1 MTEQM
6 DQQFEMTV
14 GLRLQ
19 RARLEKNL
27 SQLQVAEKLFLTTQI
42 IEHLDDGAYHLIQK
56 RAFIRGYIRAYARV
70 VGLDGGALVAAYDAE
85 VGTEEPSSQEP
96 TILMNAEDPSLT
108 KNPVFRAGA
117 LGLAALVVVI
127 IFVWAIMSGE
137 SDRSPPPSTRLA
149 GAEVSASAAQ
159 TSANPEP
166 VPVEGVEDDSRAVS
180 RSEPPSNLNVLG
192 SSPEDSIADASKGDA
207 LDAGARSRDS
217 ESLVRAESDNLRSAI
232 ETPSQSQSQVMT
244 NASQLRAGA
253 ATDERSLEISAE
265 AAPLRSALGAT
276 ESEQMPQVFR
286 AVTDSGRFIQV
297 IVDGADAVQINT
309 EESCWVEVA
318 DAEGRLLYGDLN
330 QAGDELEVI
339 GTAPFQ
345 VLLGKASASTLRFN
359 GQAIDLEP
367 HTTRE
372 YTARLTLGD
381 GPDAR

>member
-137 SDRSPPPSTRLA
+137 SDHPPPPSARLA
-149 GAEVSASAAQ
+149 AAGASASAAQ
-159 TSANPEP
+159 SSPNPELA
-166 VPVEGVEDDSRAVS
+166 PVERVGDDSRAVG
-180 RSEPPSNLNVLG
+180 RNEAPSKLNALD
-192 SSPEDSIADASKGDA
+192 SSPEDSIADASKDDA
-207 LDAGARSRDS
+207 LDAGARSLDS
-217 ESLVRAESDNLRSAI
+217 ESLVSAASDNARSAI
-232 ETPSQSQSQVMT
+232 ETPSQPQSQVMT
-244 NASQLRAGA
+244 NASQSRAGA

-276 ESEQMPQVFR
+276 ESDQMPQVFR

-297 IVDGADAVQINT
+297 IVDGADAVQITT

-359 GQAIDLEP
+359 GQVIDLEP

>member
-85 VGTEEPSSQEP
+85 IGTEEPSSQEP

-149 GAEVSASAAQ
+149 GAEVSASATQ
-159 TSANPEP
+159 TSANPEL

-207 LDAGARSRDS
+207 LDAGAKSLDS
-217 ESLVRAESDNLRSAI
+217 ESLVRAAGDNARIAI

-359 GQAIDLEP
+359 GQVIDLEP

-372 YTARLTLGD
+372 YTARLTLGE

>member
-207 LDAGARSRDS
+207 LDAGAKSLDS
-217 ESLVRAESDNLRSAI
+217 ESLVRAAGDNARIAI

-359 GQAIDLEP
+359 GQVIDLEP

-372 YTARLTLGD
+372 YTARLTLGE

>member
-207 LDAGARSRDS
+207 RDAGARSRDS

-297 IVDGADAVQINT
+297 IVDGADAVQITT

-359 GQAIDLEP
+359 GQVIDLEP

-372 YTARLTLGD
+372 YTARLTLGE

>member
-1 MTEQM
+1 MTERM

-85 VGTEEPSSQEP
+85 VGTEETSSQEP

-137 SDRSPPPSTRLA
+137 SDDPLPNSTRLA
-149 GAEVSASAAQ
+149 GAGVSASNVKTPPKSERGAVAPAQ
-159 TSANPEP
+159 
-166 VPVEGVEDDSRAVS
+166 DDSREADQ
-180 RSEPPSNLNVLG
+180 SEAPPNFEAMG
-192 SSPEDSIADASKGDA
+192 SSLEDSPANATLDDAIGV
-207 LDAGARSRDS
+207 GARSPGS
-217 ESLVRAESDNLRSAI
+217 ESLETPAIDNRPPAI
-232 ETPSQSQSQVMT
+232 ETPNQPQSQVMT
-244 NASQLRAGA
+244 SGSQSLSEA

-265 AAPLRSALGAT
+265 TVPLRSALGAT
-276 ESEQMPQVFR
+276 QTEQMPQVFR

-297 IVDGADAVQINT
+297 IVDGADAVQITT

-345 VLLGKASASTLRFN
+345 VLLGKASASSLRFN
-359 GQAIDLEP
+359 GQLIDLEP

>member
-85 VGTEEPSSQEP
+85 IGTEEPSSQEP

-137 SDRSPPPSTRLA
+137 SDHPPPPSARLA
-149 GAEVSASAAQ
+149 AVGASASAAQ
-159 TSANPEP
+159 SSPNPELA
-166 VPVEGVEDDSRAVS
+166 PVERVGDDSRAVG
-180 RSEPPSNLNVLG
+180 RNEAPSKLNALD
-192 SSPEDSIADASKGDA
+192 SSPEDSIADASKDDA
-207 LDAGARSRDS
+207 LDAGARSLNS
-217 ESLVRAESDNLRSAI
+217 ESLVSAASDNVRSAI
-232 ETPSQSQSQVMT
+232 ETPSQPQSQVMT
-244 NASQLRAGA
+244 NASQSRAEA
-253 ATDERSLEISAE
+253 ASEERPLEISAE

-276 ESEQMPQVFR
+276 ESDQMPQVFR

-297 IVDGADAVQINT
+297 IVDGADAVQITT

-359 GQAIDLEP
+359 GQVIDLEP

-372 YTARLTLGD
+372 YTARLTLGE

>member
-137 SDRSPPPSTRLA
+137 SDHPPPPSARLA

-159 TSANPEP
+159 TSPNAELA
-166 VPVEGVEDDSRAVS
+166 PVEGVGDDSRAVS
-180 RSEPPSNLNVLG
+180 RSESPSKLNALD
-192 SSPEDSIADASKGDA
+192 SLPEGSIADASKDDA
-207 LDAGARSRDS
+207 LDAGAKSLDS
-217 ESLVRAESDNLRSAI
+217 ESLVSAASDNLRSAI

-244 NASQLRAGA
+244 NASQSRAGA

-318 DAEGRLLYGDLN
+318 DAEGQLLYGDLN

-359 GQAIDLEP
+359 GQVIDLEP

>member
-1 MTEQM
+1 M

-85 VGTEEPSSQEP
+85 IGTEEPSSQEP

-149 GAEVSASAAQ
+149 GAEVSASATQ
-159 TSANPEP
+159 TSANPEL

-207 LDAGARSRDS
+207 LDAGAKSLDS
-217 ESLVRAESDNLRSAI
+217 ESLVRAAGDNARIAI

-359 GQAIDLEP
+359 GQVIDLEP

-372 YTARLTLGD
+372 YTARLTLGE

>member
-137 SDRSPPPSTRLA
+137 SDHPPPPSARLA
-149 GAEVSASAAQ
+149 AAGASASAAQ
-159 TSANPEP
+159 SSPNPELA
-166 VPVEGVEDDSRAVS
+166 PVERVGDDSRAVG
-180 RSEPPSNLNVLG
+180 RNEAPSKLNALD
-192 SSPEDSIADASKGDA
+192 SSPEDSIADASKDDA
-207 LDAGARSRDS
+207 LDAGARSLNS
-217 ESLVRAESDNLRSAI
+217 ESLVSAASDNARSAI
-232 ETPSQSQSQVMT
+232 ETPSQPQSQAMT
-244 NASQLRAGA
+244 NASQSRAEA
-253 ATDERSLEISAE
+253 ASEERPLEISAE

-276 ESEQMPQVFR
+276 ESDQMPQVFR

-297 IVDGADAVQINT
+297 IVDGADAVQITT

-359 GQAIDLEP
+359 GQVIDLEP

-372 YTARLTLGD
+372 YTARLTLGE

>member
-137 SDRSPPPSTRLA
+137 SDHPPPPSARLA
-149 GAEVSASAAQ
+149 AAGASASAAQ
-159 TSANPEP
+159 SSPNPELA
-166 VPVEGVEDDSRAVS
+166 PVERVGDDSRAVG
-180 RSEPPSNLNVLG
+180 RNEAPSKLNALD
-192 SSPEDSIADASKGDA
+192 SSPEDSIADASKDDA
-207 LDAGARSRDS
+207 LDAGARSLDS
-217 ESLVRAESDNLRSAI
+217 ESLMSAASDNARSAI
-232 ETPSQSQSQVMT
+232 ETPSQPQSQAMT
-244 NASQLRAGA
+244 NASQSRAEA
-253 ATDERSLEISAE
+253 ASEERPLEISAE

-276 ESEQMPQVFR
+276 ESDQMPQVFR

-297 IVDGADAVQINT
+297 IVDGADAVQITT

-359 GQAIDLEP
+359 GQVIDLEP

-372 YTARLTLGD
+372 YTARLTLGE

>member
-137 SDRSPPPSTRLA
+137 SDHPPPPSARLA
-149 GAEVSASAAQ
+149 AAGASASAAQ
-159 TSANPEP
+159 SSPNPELA
-166 VPVEGVEDDSRAVS
+166 PVERVGDDSRAVG
-180 RSEPPSNLNVLG
+180 RNEAPSKLNALD
-192 SSPEDSIADASKGDA
+192 SSPEDSIADASKDDA
-207 LDAGARSRDS
+207 LDAGARSLDS
-217 ESLVRAESDNLRSAI
+217 ESLVSAASDNARSAI
-232 ETPSQSQSQVMT
+232 ETPSQPQSQVMT
-244 NASQLRAGA
+244 NASQSRAGA
-253 ATDERSLEISAE
+253 ATEERPLEISAE

-297 IVDGADAVQINT
+297 IVDGADAVQITT

-359 GQAIDLEP
+359 GQVIDLEP

-372 YTARLTLGD
+372 YTARLTLGE

>member
-159 TSANPEP
+159 TSANPEL

-207 LDAGARSRDS
+207 LDAGAKSLDS
-217 ESLVRAESDNLRSAI
+217 ESLVRAAGDNARIAI

-318 DAEGRLLYGDLN
+318 DAEGQLLYGDLN

-359 GQAIDLEP
+359 GQVIDLEP

>member
-137 SDRSPPPSTRLA
+137 SDHPPPPSARLA
-149 GAEVSASAAQ
+149 AAGASASATQ
-159 TSANPEP
+159 SSPNPELAP
-166 VPVEGVEDDSRAVS
+166 FERVGDDSRAVG
-180 RSEPPSNLNVLG
+180 RNEAPSKLNALD
-192 SSPEDSIADASKGDA
+192 SSPEDSIADASKDDA
-207 LDAGARSRDS
+207 LDAGARSLNS
-217 ESLVRAESDNLRSAI
+217 ESLVSAASDNVRSAI

-244 NASQLRAGA
+244 NASQSRAEA
-253 ATDERSLEISAE
+253 ASEERPLEISAE

-276 ESEQMPQVFR
+276 ESDQMPQVFR

-297 IVDGADAVQINT
+297 IVDGADAVQITT

-359 GQAIDLEP
+359 GQVIDLEP

-372 YTARLTLGD
+372 YTARLTLGE

>member
-127 IFVWAIMSGE
+127 IFVWAIMSGK
-137 SDRSPPPSTRLA
+137 SDHPPPPSARLA
-149 GAEVSASAAQ
+149 AAGASASAPQ
-159 TSANPEP
+159 SSPNPELA
-166 VPVEGVEDDSRAVS
+166 PVERVGDDSRAVG
-180 RSEPPSNLNVLG
+180 RNKAPSKLNALD
-192 SSPEDSIADASKGDA
+192 SSPEDSIADASKDDA
-207 LDAGARSRDS
+207 LDAGARSLDS
-217 ESLVRAESDNLRSAI
+217 ESLMSAASDNARSAI
-232 ETPSQSQSQVMT
+232 ETPSQPQSQAMT
-244 NASQLRAGA
+244 NASQSRAEA
-253 ATDERSLEISAE
+253 ASEERPLEISAE

-276 ESEQMPQVFR
+276 ESDQMPQVFR

-297 IVDGADAVQINT
+297 IVDGADAVQITT

-359 GQAIDLEP
+359 GQVIDLEP

-372 YTARLTLGD
+372 YTARLTLGE

>member
-137 SDRSPPPSTRLA
+137 SDHPPPPSARLA
-149 GAEVSASAAQ
+149 AAGASASAAQ
-159 TSANPEP
+159 SSPNPELA
-166 VPVEGVEDDSRAVS
+166 PVERVGDDSRAVG
-180 RSEPPSNLNVLG
+180 RNEAPSKLNALD
-192 SSPEDSIADASKGDA
+192 SSPEDSIADASKDDA
-207 LDAGARSRDS
+207 LDAGARSLDS
-217 ESLVRAESDNLRSAI
+217 ESLVSAASDNARSAI
-232 ETPSQSQSQVMT
+232 ETPSQPQSQAMT
-244 NASQLRAGA
+244 NASQSRAEA
-253 ATDERSLEISAE
+253 ATEERPPGISEE

-297 IVDGADAVQINT
+297 IVDGADAVQITT

-359 GQAIDLEP
+359 GQVIDLEP

-372 YTARLTLGD
+372 YTARLTLGE